1 MIRAEA
7 RHGGKSMIIKDWKK
21 DILTIPNLLSL
32 FRLLLIPVYIV
43 IYLNAQDMTDYY
55 IAGGILAVSCL
66 TDAIDGK
73 IARHFNMISTL
84 GKILDPLADKATQ
97 FTLILCLAIRNPVL
111 WILVALFVVKESFQ
125 LIAGLMILRRGKI
138 LAGALLAG
146 KISTAVLFVSLI
158 VMVLF
163 PGLDAKTIQIITLV
177 DSGVLLASFIGY
189 ARIYYTHSPMIQ
201 ELEENK
207 DNEKSSG

>member
-1 MIRAEA
+1 
-7 RHGGKSMIIKDWKK
+7 MIIKDWKK

-32 FRLLLIPVYIV
+32 FRLVLIPVYIV
-43 IYLNAQDMTDYY
+43 IYLNATDMTDYY

-73 IARHFNMISTL
+73 IARHFHMISNL

-97 FTLILCLAIRNPVL
+97 FTLILCLAIRKPVL

-163 PGLDAKTIQIITLV
+163 PQLDAKAIQIITLV

-189 ARIYYTHSPMIQ
+189 ARLYYTHSPMIQ
-201 ELEENK
+201 ELEK
-207 DNEKSSG
+207 DNEDEKSSG